1 MSSALVSS
9 SKCRGQTRGPTV
21 VAGVGGWK
29 QLGKWK
35 SDGIA
40 TFLLVHQHSTA
51 LFGQEGPA
59 HLVRSLRTHC
69 HKTIKSVKETPEEP
83 LPDANPHPTGLLVK
97 FGVFSIN

>member
-1 MSSALVSS
+1 MQRPN
-9 SKCRGQTRGPTV
+9 KGPTV
-21 VAGVGGWK
+21 VAGVGDWK

-40 TFLLVHQHSTA
+40 TFLLVQRCV
-51 LFGQEGPA
+51 GQEGPA
-59 HLVRSLRTHC
+59 HLVRSLRTHY

-83 LPDANPHPTGLLVK
+83 LPAANPHPTGLLVK

>member
-1 MSSALVSS
+1 MQRPNKGANSS
-9 SKCRGQTRGPTV
+9 SRGW
-21 VAGVGGWK
+21 GWK

-40 TFLLVHQHSTA
+40 TFVLVHQHSTA

-69 HKTIKSVKETPEEP
+69 HKTIKLVKETPEEP